1 MLSTLIYDK
10 NNWLFEDPQQNIV
23 HDITVDDIDQ
33 LWYYAE
39 QDDEWAEAI
48 RKEVIERDKAFQQGH
63 FKFDFLKDEM
73 LMLQTGGTIHSMPFG
88 LRIISFPNKWQLFRG
103 EIQNFHCSLP
113 SLNRMINHAA
123 DEKEKELLRVIAYM
137 RKWLFVTLIWKI
149 NIVPYWSAKLS
160 DVNFDAL
167 AQHYGLPTHLMDL
180 TNDFRAALF
189 FATCKYDVT
198 TDSYRPLTQE
208 EIDVSE
214 DTRYGFIFHAPDWTI
229 DYHNIGGGL
238 KWGREHLYNGRKNEK
253 PDLNKR
259 FYLQSGD
266 MDGVALQIGYQPLQR
281 CHYQSGYIYPMR
293 NSPCLQD
300 DWHFEKLRFRQS
312 VKMSQQVFDLMDHG
326 KKVFPYEG
334 ISELREYIERIKH
347 SVRFSLED
355 IQLAY
360 EYDGIDKRIFPS
372 IDELKNN
379 LVGYKTSDGIITIQ
393 DTPIDFVI
401 PQELLDKVNSHY
413 DDKDLLAEVGGYI
426 HYRPEDREYFKQRC
440 IEIYGK
446 IIP

>member
-1 MLSTLIYDK
+1 M
-10 NNWLFEDPQQNIV
+10 
-23 HDITVDDIDQ
+23 
-33 LWYYAE
+33 
-39 QDDEWAEAI
+39 
-48 RKEVIERDKAFQQGH
+48 
-63 FKFDFLKDEM
+63 
-73 LMLQTGGTIHSMPFG
+73 
-88 LRIISFPNKWQLFRG
+88 
-103 EIQNFHCSLP
+103 
-113 SLNRMINHAA
+113 
-123 DEKEKELLRVIAYM
+123 
-137 RKWLFVTLIWKI
+137 
-149 NIVPYWSAKLS
+149 
-160 DVNFDAL
+160 
-167 AQHYGLPTHLMDL
+167 
-180 TNDFRAALF
+180 
-189 FATCKYDVT
+189 
-198 TDSYRPLTQE
+198 
-208 EIDVSE
+208 
-214 DTRYGFIFHAPDWTI
+214 
-229 DYHNIGGGL
+229 

-259 FYLQSGD
+259 FYLQSGA